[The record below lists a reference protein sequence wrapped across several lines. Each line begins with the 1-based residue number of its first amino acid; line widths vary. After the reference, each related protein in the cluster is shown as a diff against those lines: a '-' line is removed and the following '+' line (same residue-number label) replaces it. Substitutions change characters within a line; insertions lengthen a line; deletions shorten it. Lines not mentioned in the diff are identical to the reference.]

1 MPGLQPV
8 YRHGDIVLMGSRQAQ
23 PGGQLLMMLCLVL
36 CQRRRNVRRRT
47 QWVLHGFHGLIR
59 QSQLLPFPGA
69 LPVGPLSVD
78 GQGLHIPGPVADEH
92 RSHLAQPPV
101 KVGQGVQQLRIL
113 VTVPED
119 AGLVFIQPPVFR
131 QGLGI
136 PGPQLAQ
143 GHIHE
148 PPPGRRSLPDEK
160 QVLRREKHRVQHLG
174 QVAAVFGGHTVDGH
188 LPPPSPGQ
196 LNLRFK
202 FPFPGPD
209 LSHQPGPVRSEANK
223 LPIRMGPGTAA
234 AGQIHNGLQQVGLF
248 PGHCLHKSRCSFH
261 QTVSCLACRNSGSPP
276 AAGPSIRIL
285 TPSASVPLGV
295 PPRRRDGSSCPAWC
309 IPPH

>member
-1 MPGLQPV
+1 MPGLQAV
-8 YRHGDIVLMGSRQAQ
+8 DRYGDVVLMGAGQAQ
-23 PGGQLLMMLCLVL
+23 PGGQLRLMMLCLVL
-36 CQRRRNVRRRT
+36 LQGPGDILHRT
-47 QWVLHGFHGLIR
+47 QRILHGFHGLIR

-69 LPVGPLSVD
+69 LPVGPLGVD
-78 GQGLHIPGPVADEH
+78 GQGLHIPGPIADEH

-101 KVGQGVQQLRIL
+101 KVGQGVQQLGIL

-143 GHIHE
+143 GHIHK

-202 FPFPGPD
+202 FPLPGPD
-209 LSHQPGPVRSEANK
+209 LSHKASPVPVKADELPVRV
-223 LPIRMGPGTAA
+223 GTGTAA
-234 AGQIHNGLQQVGLF
+234 AG
-248 PGHCLHKSRCSFH
+248 
-261 QTVSCLACRNSGSPP
+261 
-276 AAGPSIRIL
+276 
-285 TPSASVPLGV
+285 
-295 PPRRRDGSSCPAWC
+295 
-309 IPPH
+309 